1 MARKNWHI
9 IRSGGEL
16 TLARR
21 LPVRFDVAAQT
32 TLPIAGKLR
41 IAQQIRQ
48 DLWRLLRH
56 VRGFCPVVRVE
67 EDGTH
72 LLVRAGGEIHARTFS
87 KQHIEAKIAG
97 LLESAPH
104 RARWVKHS
112 ERRSD

>member
-72 LLVRAGGEIHARTFS
+72 LLVRWQSGDAEDCKSLYGGSIPSRTS
-87 KQHIEAKIAG
+87 ISRSSEQRERGQAYV
-97 LLESAPH
+97 AP
-104 RARWVKHS
+104 
-112 ERRSD
+112 